1 MSGVKAN
8 LRKSPARYWEL
19 KSAYPILEYIVGC
32 SLPILIPGSTD
43 WQHRDFQTDKLI
55 FSQLVNNI
63 FLSSFKK
70 QICKFESPISLGQS
84 KFSWIPNTDLEK
96 NLVLLATS
104 CTGRVVQYREGD
116 VHVHDKPEFEEN
128 GDNQRPTLILFSVNP
143 HLTRKILRSHW
154 SRLRVE

>member
-1 MSGVKAN
+1 MSGVNTN

-84 KFSWIPNTDLEK
+84 KFSWIPNTDLQR
-96 NLVLLATS
+96 NLVLLISS

-116 VHVHDKPEFEEN
+116 VHDKSEFEEY
-128 GDNQRPTLILFSVNP
+128 GDNQRPRSILSSVNS
-143 HLTRKILRSHW
+143 HLTRNTALS
-154 SRLRVE
+154 LAEG